1 MENQAVQMI
10 KAKMNHVVVFIQTDS
25 HMQLVRFKILTAIGH
40 YDDEKVIFSVFL
52 ATYFDANLILCD
64 KSNILPVQKIPKME
78 FTKNTNGLKRGI
90 GLCLHV
96 TGCKYNHFRL
106 GQGRECCND
115 KTYNTHHMEC
125 CRGNELVP
133 IGSC

>member
-10 KAKMNHVVVFIQTDS
+10 KARMNHVVVFIQTDF
-25 HMQLVRFKILTAIGH
+25 HMQLVRSNLTAIVQNDGK
-40 YDDEKVIFSVFL
+40 KVIFGFFRG
-52 ATYFDANLILCD
+52 TYFDANLILCD

-96 TGCKYNHFRL
+96 TGCKCNHFRL